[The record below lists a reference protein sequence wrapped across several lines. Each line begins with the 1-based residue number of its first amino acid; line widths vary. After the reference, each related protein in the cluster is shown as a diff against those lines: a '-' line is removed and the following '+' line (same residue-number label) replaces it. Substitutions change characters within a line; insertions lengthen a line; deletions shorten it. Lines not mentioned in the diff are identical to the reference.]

1 MKQEK
6 KVVPEEANFALNDHF
21 KLTMIPGKFAR
32 RLRTCVIFQFIRF
45 VIINLKM
52 IVVVQKSH

>member
-1 MKQEK
+1 MEK
-6 KVVPEEANFALNDHF
+6 KIVPEEANFEKNEQY
-21 KLTMIPGKFAR
+21 KLTMMPGAFAIK
-32 RLRTCVIFQFIRF
+32 LRTCVIFQFIRF

>member
-1 MKQEK
+1 MKQERK
-6 KVVPEEANFALNDHF
+6 FVPEEQNFAKNEHY

-32 RLRTCVIFQFIRF
+32 KLRTCVIFQFIRF

-52 IVVVQKSH
+52 IVVVGKSH